1 MDIKRQFKSQIPD
14 TNAQVYLESNT
25 TRSLMKVA
33 KEFKWEMGHRLP
45 EHFGNCKNIH
55 GHSYKMIVEFEGEL
69 NKDEMIIDFYDIDR
83 IIKPLV
89 EKLDHAF
96 MVNKNDSDVL
106 AFLDKIKS
114 KKLIVDFNSTV
125 ENLCNYALKE
135 IKKFELPENILSV
148 AIRIYE
154 TNEDYAEERIM
165 LHPQS

>member
-1 MDIKRQFKSQIPD
+1 
-14 TNAQVYLESNT
+14 
-25 TRSLMKVA
+25 MKIA

-114 KKLIVDFNSTV
+114 KKLVVDFNSTV
-125 ENLCNYALKE
+125 ENICNFVLKE
-135 IKKFELPENILSV
+135 IKKFELPENISSV

-165 LHPQS
+165 LHPQT